1 MKINGYSF
9 GKITVDGKTYTSDVV
24 IYPERV
30 DSSWWR
36 KEGHY
41 LQPVDL
47 EEIFKAKPDILIIG
61 AGHDG
66 VMRVPD
72 ETLNFI
78 KAKRINVYADK
89 TGRAVEEYNRLQ
101 AEKTKKIVV
110 AALHL
115 TC

>member
-1 MKINGYSF
+1 MHIDSYSF
-9 GKITVDGKTYTSDVV
+9 GKIVINSKTYTSDV
-24 IYPERV
+24 IMYPGRV

-41 LQPVDL
+41 LQTVDL
-47 EEIFKAKPDILIIG
+47 EDVINAKPDILIIG
-61 AGHDG
+61 TGHDG

-72 ETLNFI
+72 ETLKLI
-78 KAKRINVYADK
+78 KSKGINVYIDI
-89 TGRAVEEYNRLQ
+89 TGRAVEEFNRLQ
-101 AEKTKKIVV
+101 TEKPEKVII